1 VANLNDASADVMS
14 SVRSPT
20 QLAASSR
27 TFGTAFGDL
36 LRVST
41 EMAGQTK
48 VSICSCEAMILVCLW
63 RATVNISTVH
73 VVGQE
78 GSGADDCVIEE
89 CFHGILQV
97 AGDRKIGSSRPIS
110 TQC

>member
-1 VANLNDASADVMS
+1 VQLVTLEHASLLQRFCYRQLQQELNSAAANLNDASADVVS

-36 LRVST
+36 LGVSM

-48 VSICSCEAMILVCLW
+48 VIVCIHEVITW
-63 RATVNISTVH
+63 M
-73 VVGQE
+73 
-78 GSGADDCVIEE
+78 CV
-89 CFHGILQV
+89 
-97 AGDRKIGSSRPIS
+97 S
-110 TQC
+110 

>member
-1 VANLNDASADVMS
+1 VS

-36 LRVST
+36 LEVSM

-63 RATVNISTVH
+63 RATGNISTVH
-73 VVGQE
+73 IVGQG
-78 GSGADDCVIEE
+78 GSGADGCVLEE
-89 CFHGILQV
+89 CFYGILQA
-97 AGDRKIGSSRPIS
+97 AGDRKIGSCRPVS